1 MENRRIVFA
10 LLLTL
15 MWTGGTRAGD
25 LNVVG
30 NLFVASNL
38 TANLLT
44 ANQVTLSGETRTNW
58 PGNDTGSAVELSA
71 AVLDLAQPG
80 QLFRYTLKSDTVWVF
95 TNHVAGRQIWL
106 QVMQDSTG
114 GWKNIWPT
122 KLLWPVGSAHN
133 GSISQNCFSVFKIM
147 DNGTAWLGQ
156 AEGLSYQLPCSTNCQ
171 WALQFDGHQN
181 FVSLGSL
188 FGSAPAAITIE
199 MWVKGNAPTTTS
211 GYLFSMSDVPGF
223 SGALAVDSVGR
234 LLGGVATDA
243 GSHLQTVAGN
253 LMDGNWHHVA
263 LVWDGAKQ
271 RLYVDGDKKATT
283 NLGGTL
289 KINNAYIGARAGA
302 NPFTGTIDEVRLS
315 KVARYVAAFT
325 PDCVLAADANT
336 VGLWH
341 FGEGD
346 GTMVADS
353 SGNGHTGTLQG
364 ALVPTWVDGM
374 TCGK

>member
-1 MENRRIVFA
+1 M
-10 LLLTL
+10 TL
-15 MWTGGTRAGD
+15 MWTGRTRAGD

-38 TANLLT
+38 TAQVLVAGNLTANLL
-44 ANQVTLSGETRTNW
+44 AVNQVTLSGETRTNW
-58 PGNDTGSAVELSA
+58 PGNDAGSAVELAA

-80 QLFRYTLKSDTVWVF
+80 QLFRYTLNSDTVWAF
-95 TNHVAGRQIWL
+95 TNHVAGRQVWL

-114 GWKNIWPT
+114 GWKNTWPA
-122 KLLWPVGSAHN
+122 KLLWPAGSAHN
-133 GSISQNCFSVFKIM
+133 GSVSQNCFSVFKIL
-147 DNGTAWLGQ
+147 DNGTAWLAQ
-156 AEGLSYQLPCSTNCQ
+156 AEGLSYLLPCATNCQ

-181 FVSLGSL
+181 YVNLGSL

-199 MWVKGNAPTTTS
+199 MWLKGDASTKAS
-211 GYLFSMSDVPGF
+211 SYLFTMSDVPGF
-223 SGALAVDSVGR
+223 SSSLAVDSVGR
-234 LLGGVATDA
+234 LLGCVATDA

-271 RLYVDGDKKATT
+271 RLYVDGEKKATT

-289 KINNAYIGARAGA
+289 KISNAYLGARAGA
-302 NPFTGTIDEVRLS
+302 NPFIGTIDEVRLS
-315 KVARYVAAFT
+315 KVARYVGAFT
-325 PDCVLAADANT
+325 PDCVLAADTNT

-341 FGEGD
+341 FSEGA
-346 GTMVADS
+346 GTTVADS

-364 ALVPTWVDGM
+364 ALAPTWVDGM